1 MTYLLDTN
9 VCIDV
14 LRGRADVID
23 RLRLQSPDDCVVS
36 SVSVFELISGVL
48 GSADPSLEAAK
59 VRLFVNTL
67 VCEPF
72 SEIAADR
79 AAQVRHDLDRR
90 GQRIGAYDTLLA
102 GHALAL
108 GVTCVTNN
116 TAEFSRVQG
125 LTLED
130 WRQAPDSPTP

>member
-23 RLRLQSPDDCVVS
+23 RLRRQSPDDCVVS
-36 SVSVFELISGVL
+36 SVSVFELMSGVL
-48 GSADPSLEAAK
+48 GAVDPSREAAK

-67 VCEPF
+67 LCEPF
-72 SEIAADR
+72 GEIAAVR
-79 AAQVRHDLDRR
+79 AAEVRHDLDRR

-116 TAEFSRVQG
+116 TAEFSRVDG
-125 LTLED
+125 LTVED
-130 WRQAPDSPTP
+130 WRGVPDSPTP